1 MELATSAETA
11 TSVCMPRY
19 ETAGMAMA
27 TVMEMEEATPPNK
40 VAGGEVAM
48 AIETATS
55 TCMPQYEA
63 AELQTASVTEKA
75 TY

>member
-11 TSVCMPRY
+11 TSMCMPRY

-27 TVMEMEEATPPNK
+27 TVMEMEEATSLCK
-40 VAGGEVAM
+40 VAGMEVATT
-48 AIETATS
+48 IETATS
-55 TCMPQYEA
+55 TSTPQYEA